1 MKVKTLDLIA
11 GTVSGLIAF
20 ILEVDT
26 DYEFFKASYLSV
38 STVILGFRTDFISKE
53 KSCGALPALK
63 GIKWYSSR
71 SKRNFGIE
79 ISCFLGSIRHSLIDY
94 HIFE

>member
-1 MKVKTLDLIA
+1 
-11 GTVSGLIAF
+11 VSGLTAF
-20 ILEVDT
+20 ILEADT

-63 GIKWYSSR
+63 GI
-71 SKRNFGIE
+71 N
-79 ISCFLGSIRHSLIDY
+79 
-94 HIFE
+94 